1 MLINKKT
8 LKTICITGTHH
19 TPAVELIK
27 QLQSDP
33 KTTWKIEYIGHIY
46 PAENHILS
54 TIIPKLKVNFRQI
67 DGGKLDRRWLPN
79 TICGIPKTIKAIF
92 TSLKLIKEIK
102 PDIIVSFGGYISVP
116 VVIAG
121 FLHHTPSITHEQTLT
136 ISLSTK
142 INSYFVNKIALSF
155 KESINNLNLPANKT
169 IITGNLI
176 RSDVYQK
183 ESLKYKFLNSI
194 INQYPLLYI
203 TGGNQGSTPINKI
216 IEKTISKLSKKYTII
231 HHTGKIDY
239 SHFKEKFAHEK
250 KYYPTEFVDLE
261 DIGWVL
267 NNARIIISRSGA
279 NICQEIVTLKKN
291 SILVPLPVSQQ
302 NEQLLNAD
310 WTKKNLPLQT
320 IVINQSRLTPKKII
334 HSVAKL
340 QNITINTTKNQYKPN
355 QKLLDLIYETI

>member
-1 MLINKKT
+1 MLTNKKT

-27 QLQSDP
+27 QLQNDP
-33 KTTWKIEYIGHIY
+33 ETSWKIEYIGHIY
-46 PAENHILS
+46 PTENHILR
-54 TIIPKLKVNFRQI
+54 TIIPKLKTNFHQI
-67 DGGKLDRRWLPN
+67 NGGKLDRRWLPN

-92 TSLKLIKEIK
+92 ASIKLIKKIK

-121 FLHHTPSITHEQTLT
+121 FLHHIPIITHEQTLT

-155 KESINNLNLPANKT
+155 KESVSNSNFPVNKT
-169 IITGNLI
+169 IVTGNLI
-176 RSDVYQK
+176 RSDIYQK
-183 ESLKYKFLNSI
+183 ESLKYKALNSI
-194 INQYPLLYI
+194 IGRYPLLYI

-216 IEKTISKLSKKYTII
+216 IEKTIDKLSKKYTII

-239 SHFKEKFAHEK
+239 SHFKEKFAHENN
-250 KYYPTEFVDLE
+250 YYPTEFVDLE

-267 NNARIIISRSGA
+267 NNARVIISRSGA
-279 NICQEIVTLKKN
+279 NICQEIVTLKKS
-291 SILVPLPVSQQ
+291 SILVPLPISQQ

-320 IVINQSRLTPKKII
+320 IIIHQPQLTPKRII
-334 HSVAKL
+334 RSIAKL
-340 QNITINTTKNQYKPN
+340 ENITINTDDNQYKPN
-355 QKLLDLIYETI
+355 QKLLNLIYETI